1 MQAEIPAEAREIV
14 QLEHDAWQ
22 ALCTRDGADYYREM
36 LAPDAWMVFPFG
48 VLERAEA
55 VVSIAAAEPWERFN
69 IQDTHVAYRE
79 QGSAVIS
86 YHATA
91 KRAGENEYRAW
102 MTSVYVRGNDGW
114 KMLYHQQSPEMG
126 EGAKAG

>member
-1 MQAEIPAEAREIV
+1 MNPEIPDEAREIV
-14 QLEHDAWQ
+14 QLERDAWQ
-22 ALCTRDGADYYREM
+22 ALCTRDGADFYRDL

-48 VLERAEA
+48 VLERPEA
-55 VVSIAAAEPWERFN
+55 IVTIAGAEPWERFE
-69 IQDTHVAYRE
+69 IEDTHVAHRDE
-79 QGSAVIS
+79 GSAIIS

-91 KRAGENEYRAW
+91 KRADEDEYRAW